1 MFCQKCGSQIP
12 DDSTFCRNCGA
23 PIGKKAAKSS
33 PLITNLLNTVKSY
46 FSKNPENGIMNAAG
60 SKSIEWAILLGVNIL
75 FFMFAFAI
83 TSACLKFG
91 FGFPLLFGLIIALIF
106 NVVMFGALFGAL
118 ALMHKKLPF
127 AGMLNLYAYTTIP
140 VTAAALISMPLA
152 PAWHLLPMIFMG
164 LGVLFQVILMFVA
177 LQKAANDGRVNFH
190 LFAIVMIVA
199 LAIVF
204 VAAHWLNVASVRAT
218 IRGTYASLVKI
229 TEDLK
234 DDNDPSRKDL
244 DKFER
249 AYERYEKVGKGF
261 DSLTKKYVKD
271 NTLEDYLDDRDYS
284 DSDISSIRSAIG
296 RLYMKVESDK

>member
-1 MFCQKCGSQIP
+1 MFCQKCGAQIP
-12 DDSTFCRNCGA
+12 DNSTFCRNCGA
-23 PIGKKAAKSS
+23 PINGKASKSS
-33 PLITNLLNTVKSY
+33 PLVTNLLNTVKSY
-46 FSKNPENGIMNAAG
+46 FSKNPEDGIMNAAG
-60 SKSIEWAILLGVNIL
+60 SKSIEWAILLGVNVV

-106 NVVMFGALFGAL
+106 NVVMFAAFFGAL

-164 LGVLFQVILMFVA
+164 LGVLFQVILMFIA
-177 LQKAANDGRVNFH
+177 LQKAADNGRVNFH

-204 VAAHWLNVASVRAT
+204 VAAHWLNVASIRSTV
-218 IRGTYASLVKI
+218 RGTYAALVNI
-229 TEDLK
+229 AEDLK
-234 DDNDPSRKDL
+234 DDKDPSRKDL
-244 DKFER
+244 EKFNK
-249 AYERYEKVGKGF
+249 AYERCEKVDKGF
-261 DSLTKKYVKD
+261 ELLSKKYTKD
-271 NTLEDYLDDRDYS
+271 NSLDDYLDDRDYS
-284 DSDISSIRSAIG
+284 DSEKTEISYAIY
-296 RLYMKVESDK
+296 RLSQMQDDK